1 MKVYKKPKTI
11 PLTQVLRELQK
22 GEQIV
27 VDNRQSKTSYVRK
40 VVCYLKKEGLMFT
53 ATEKGQINKIL
64 VTRIN

>member
-1 MKVYKKPKTI
+1 MKIYKKPKTI

-22 GEQIV
+22 GEQLV
-27 VDNRQSKTSYVRK
+27 VDNRQSKIPYVRK
-40 VVCYLKKEGLMFT
+40 VVCFLRKEGYEFT